1 MPSESSVFFKPLHHL
16 PAAIRGF
23 TEKLIFNY
31 ESAKTLLIINDLK
44 DITLVL
50 NNANLMDS

>member
-23 TEKLIFNY
+23 IEKLIFNY
-31 ESAKTLLIINDLK
+31 ESAKNMLIINDL
-44 DITLVL
+44 
-50 NNANLMDS
+50 